1 MITRLLR
8 CISILPLTLV
18 ATLPL
23 TTQPLAA
30 QAASGQKTFARS
42 SEAATA
48 LIVAIRSGDQTQLL
62 AVLGPGSKDLIDSGD
77 PVADKKSRDNTLK
90 MYDAKHSL
98 VTEAPGYRTLVVGTS
113 DYPLPIPIVRD
124 GLVWYFDSNRGR
136 EEIINRRI
144 GKNELGAIAVCEGY
158 VAAQKEYA
166 ARGHDGLPAGI
177 YAQKLAST
185 TGKQDGLYW
194 PVAAGKK
201 QSPLGPAIAASEAE
215 GYTTSAADE
224 PYHGY
229 LYKLLKAQGPD
240 AQGGAKSYLNNG
252 KLSGGFALLAYPAS
266 YGAGGIMTFLVDQDG
281 VIYQKDLGD
290 NTTNAAPKITTYNP
304 DNTWTP
310 VE

>member
-1 MITRLLR
+1 MLA
-8 CISILPLTLV
+8 
-18 ATLPL
+18 AT
-23 TTQPLAA
+23 LAA
-30 QAASGQKTFARS
+30 QPGTGQKTFAKS

-48 LIVAIRSGDQTQLL
+48 LIAAIRSGDQTQLL
-62 AVLGPGSKDLIDSGD
+62 AVLGPDSKNLIDSGD
-77 PVADKKSRDNTLK
+77 PIADKKSRDSMLK

-98 VTEAPGYRTLVVGTS
+98 VTDAPGYRTLVVGTS
-113 DYPLPIPIVRD
+113 DWPLPIPIVRD

-158 VAAQKEYA
+158 FRAQTEYA
-166 ARGHDGLPAGI
+166 MRTHDGLPAGI

-185 TGKQDGLYW
+185 AGKQDGLYW
-194 PVAAGKK
+194 PVAAGQK

-215 GYTTSAADE
+215 GYTTSEVDE

-252 KLSGGFALLAYPAS
+252 KLSGGFALIAYPAS
-266 YGAGGIMTFLVDQDG
+266 YGVSGIMTFLVNQDG
-281 VIYQKDLGD
+281 IIYQKDLGD
-290 NTTNAAPKITTYNP
+290 DTSTEAQKITAYNP
-304 DNTWTP
+304 DASWTP
-310 VE
+310 VED

>member
-8 CISILPLTLV
+8 CISILPLTLI
-18 ATLPL
+18 ANL
-23 TTQPLAA
+23 PLAA
-30 QAASGQKTFARS
+30 QPGTGQKTFAKS

-48 LIVAIRSGDQTQLL
+48 LIVAIRSGDQNQLL
-62 AVLGPGSKDLIDSGD
+62 AVLGPNSKDLIDSGD
-77 PVADKKSRDNTLK
+77 PIADKKSRDNTLK

-98 VTEAPGYRTLVVGTS
+98 VTDAPGYRTLVIGTS

-185 TGKQDGLYW
+185 PGKQDGLYW

-201 QSPLGPAIAASEAE
+201 QSPLGPAIADSEAE
-215 GYTTSAADE
+215 GYTTSAVDE

-240 AQGGAKSYLNNG
+240 AQGGAKSYLANG

-290 NTTNAAPKITTYNP
+290 DTANAAPKITTYNP
-304 DNTWTP
+304 DASWTP